1 MPDLPSFGHNR
12 STTIT
17 GVLKPLDTLGRFELR
32 KVLGKG
38 AQSTVWL
45 AFDPRLERDV
55 ALKVMHLEKDSD
67 DKAVAQWLQEA
78 RSVGRVKHPHIVP
91 VYEAD
96 IQDRQPYLVFEYVV

>member
-45 AFDPRLERDV
+45 AFDPRL
-55 ALKVMHLEKDSD
+55 
-67 DKAVAQWLQEA
+67 
-78 RSVGRVKHPHIVP
+78 
-91 VYEAD
+91 
-96 IQDRQPYLVFEYVV
+96 